1 MIYRVSKQS
10 EDDINIL
17 GKQGK
22 QSEDDIWGKLNRVGM
37 IYYIE

>member
-22 QSEDDIWGKLNRVGM
+22 QSEDDTWGKLNRVGM